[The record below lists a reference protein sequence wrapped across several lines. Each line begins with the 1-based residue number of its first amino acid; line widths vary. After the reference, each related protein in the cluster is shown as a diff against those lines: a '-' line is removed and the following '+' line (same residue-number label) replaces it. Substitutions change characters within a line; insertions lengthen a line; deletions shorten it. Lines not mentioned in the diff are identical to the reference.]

1 MSEPTHPAAA
11 NMASTAPSGELSRDS
26 VGAAGDATSFLRDL
40 VALTKPRLSSLV
52 LLTAGGGAW
61 LAPGPV
67 DLPRF
72 FFAIVGTTLLVGA
85 ANAANCWLER
95 DIDARMT
102 RTAERP
108 LPAGRLDPAWGI
120 VVGAVL
126 AVLGLPTLF
135 LGVDALTATLG
146 ATALVTY
153 VLLYT
158 PLKRRSPHAV
168 FVGTIPGAM
177 PTLIGWTAMTGS
189 IDPPG
194 LVLFAILALWQVPH
208 FLAIGIF
215 RLDEYAR
222 AGFRIGPL
230 VWGLRGTRWQA
241 VLWAAVLVPVS
252 LAPVAQ
258 GVAGPVYGVIA
269 GLASLAYLAMAARPF
284 DPEGDDDESGP
295 RRWAKRLFLTSLLY
309 VPFLFLGIF
318 VDAG

>member
-1 MSEPTHPAAA
+1 VVYTPMK
-11 NMASTAPSGELSRDS
+11 RW
-26 VGAAGDATSFLRDL
+26 
-40 VALTKPRLSSLV
+40 SSLA
-52 LLTAGGGAW
+52 T
-61 LAPGPV
+61 
-67 DLPRF
+67 
-72 FFAIVGTTLLVGA
+72 LVGA
-85 ANAANCWLER
+85 VPGAVPP
-95 DIDARMT
+95 MMGV
-102 RTAERP
+102 TAVN
-108 LPAGRLDPAWGI
+108 GRLDLLAWVLFGI
-120 VVGAVL
+120 
-126 AVLGLPTLF
+126 LF
-135 LGVDALTATLG
+135 L
-146 ATALVTY
+146 
-153 VLLYT
+153 
-158 PLKRRSPHAV
+158 
-168 FVGTIPGAM
+168 
-177 PTLIGWTAMTGS
+177 
-189 IDPPG
+189 
-194 LVLFAILALWQVPH
+194 WQMPH

-241 VLWAAVLVPVS
+241 VFWAAVLVPVS